1 MTAPTTYSG
10 TALIIQIGDDNSPE
24 TFAEPCGLTTKNF
37 DEKSTANTNIIPD
50 CANPEALAWE
60 STDISSRSVEIS
72 AQGILAQEVLATW
85 NAFKA
90 DADGRNCKIY
100 LSTTLYASGRFK
112 VTDFKLSGQR
122 GNKVNVDL
130 TIKSDGE
137 VIYA

>member
-1 MTAPTTYSG
+1 MTAPTTYAG
-10 TALIIQIGDDNSPE
+10 TALIIQVATDTSPE

-50 CANPEALAWE
+50 CADPEALAWE
-60 STDISSRSVEIS
+60 STDISSRAVEIS
-72 AQGILAQEVLATW
+72 AQGILAQEALATW
-85 NAFKA
+85 NSFKA
-90 DADGRNCKIY
+90 DPNGRTCKIY
-100 LSTTLYASGRFK
+100 LGATLYATGTFK

-122 GNKVNVDL
+122 GQKVNVDL